1 MDGLLQIHDDIVR
14 VPFLV
19 KGKVV
24 LPPELPKAE
33 IVSAFA
39 NAGDDDM
46 YRHLGQAQ
54 VVRER
59 IIDRTT
65 MRPTDEWLY
74 IVMPSVRAVQ
84 LLETDVGAL
93 AEGVYALTVDDICGF
108 LEQLRTTLITYA
120 ELIAQVKE
128 IIRRTS
134 PFADPFLDWIFAT
147 LQTGLDSN
155 AARQMIDRELS
166 LWGKPGRD
174 FLEGWVEL
182 DAHPLPDIGWLI
194 AQNATWREHTLH
206 APAPI
211 AVRAMP
217 TRQLHITAGNSP
229 NIPFVSALRL
239 LLTKS
244 VGVIKLPMNVTIAG
258 GLFSLLMATATPNHP
273 LVRHLSVVYWKGGD
287 AEVEDIL
294 FQPNSFDRIVVWGA
308 PGSVSAVQSRA
319 LFTKTVTFNPR
330 YGVSIIGKRE
340 AERRMQDAESGNGS
354 LTTENT
360 ENDEIGRGGSHLTR
374 ESGIEPVTRPPLGSH
389 IYSDTELHQIAVKAG
404 LDVMIYGQNACNA
417 SFVQYVEGDIA
428 DASLYGEMLAEV
440 LAEWDRIAPP
450 YVPPSVRG
458 QIRRLRRS
466 KHSGAEWFINTVDG
480 EYTSAVVV
488 VEGEFE
494 LLDHP
499 LNRLVVVRP
508 VATIGE
514 VMAYLH
520 AGVSTIGVYPETAR
534 LAWRDRLAATGVTNI
549 LPLGQC
555 ERLVVGMPHDGMVV
569 LNQLVEWKQ
578 S

>member
-1 MDGLLQIHDDIVR
+1 MDGLFQVKDGVVR

-19 KGKVV
+19 KGMVV
-24 LPPELPKAE
+24 APPELTKAE
-33 IVSAFA
+33 VVAAFA
-39 NAGDDDM
+39 NAEDEDA
-46 YRHLGQAQ
+46 YRHLEKAQ

-59 IIDRTT
+59 IVDRAT
-65 MRPTDEWLY
+65 MRPTEEWLY
-74 IVMPSVRAVQ
+74 IVMPPVQAVQ
-84 LLETDVGAL
+84 LLESEAGAL
-93 AEGVYALTVDDICGF
+93 AEGVYALTVEEICGF
-108 LEQLRTTLITYA
+108 IEQLCATLFSYA
-120 ELIAQVKE
+120 DLIARVKA
-128 IIRRTS
+128 IVRLTS

-147 LQTGLDSN
+147 LQTGLDTN

-166 LWGKPGRD
+166 LWGKPGHG
-174 FLEGWVEL
+174 FLDGWVEM
-182 DAHPLPDIGWLI
+182 DGQPLPDIGWLI
-194 AQNATWREHTLH
+194 AQNAPWREQTIH
-206 APAPI
+206 APTPLY
-211 AVRAMP
+211 VRAMP

-258 GLFSLLMATATPNHP
+258 GLFSWLMATAAPDHP

-294 FQPNSFDRIVVWGA
+294 FQPNAFDRIIVWGA
-308 PGSVSAVQSRA
+308 PGSVGAVQSRA

-330 YGVSIIGKRE
+330 YGVSIIGT
-340 AERRMQDAESGNGS
+340 QDAGRINDF

-360 ENDEIGRGGSHLTR
+360 KGTKNDEDER
-374 ESGIEPVTRPPLGSH
+374 EWHS
-389 IYSDTELHQIAVKAG
+389 IAVKAG

-417 SFVQYVEGDIA
+417 SFVQYVEGDTETA
-428 DASLYGEMLAEV
+428 TRYAEVLVEV
-440 LAEWDRIAPP
+440 LAEWDRMARP
-450 YVPPSVRG
+450 YVPPQVRG
-458 QIRRLRRS
+458 QIRRLRRG
-466 KHSGAEWFINTVDG
+466 KHSGAEWFINTEDG

-508 VATIGE
+508 IATIDE

-520 AGVSTIGVYPETAR
+520 AGVSTIGMYPEATR
-534 LAWRDRLAATGVTNI
+534 MAWRDRLAATGVTNI